1 MLFNKEIVG
10 VRLLYGDLTG
20 GTAQLEI
27 VSIDVKLDFLC
38 HDMSVDYFPWFALLM
53 LSLRFVLYSN
63 DNVM

>member
-1 MLFNKEIVG
+1 M
-10 VRLLYGDLTG
+10 RLLYRDLTG

-38 HDMSVDYFPWFALLM
+38 HDAL
-53 LSLRFVLYSN
+53 LRFVLYSN